1 MWREMLRI
9 LNDAA
14 AKGIAQSGSNHNDEF
29 FRAIRH
35 SNEVF
40 SAFKVHTMGVSM
52 ADKLLD
58 ENGRLKSFD
67 RWLNDV
73 QGITSHH
80 IGSWLRTEYDTA
92 VLRAHFAA
100 DWQEFVANKDI
111 LPNLR
116 WMPTTS
122 PDAEAT
128 HRVYWEKKLTLPVD
142 HPFWAKHHPRD
153 RWNCKCSLE
162 ATDDPATPDSVIDG
176 IPDPKPH
183 RGLENNPGKDGHLIN
198 DTHPYFPASCNQCAF
213 CKPNLKNKV
222 KHFFNVRKK
231 DCFNCSYIK
240 KNLPYET
247 KELIKQRRI
256 EYRQLLHDDKYYN
269 VVFDKKTG
277 GLKAFHVG
285 HITHEGKKAERFFG
299 GLTSSDLE
307 QECMN
312 ELFKMGHKVIFCD
325 ESAKRNG
332 NFLAALDM
340 ELNNIKMDIRS
351 VTGNGWYSNIF
362 VRKNEQLHRYNARTD
377 ITEKADTLCLYFHE
391 PTLFN
396 ETNMKK
402 SINKFRHM
410 RNDDGKLLKQYLK
423 RVHCVIKGSG
433 EIKTY
438 DI

>member
-40 SAFKVHTMGVSM
+40 SAFKVHAMGVSM

-142 HPFWAKHHPRD
+142 HPFWA
-153 RWNCKCSLE
+153 
-162 ATDDPATPDSVIDG
+162 
-176 IPDPKPH
+176 
-183 RGLENNPGKDGHLIN
+183 
-198 DTHPYFPASCNQCAF
+198 
-213 CKPNLKNKV
+213 
-222 KHFFNVRKK
+222 
-231 DCFNCSYIK
+231 
-240 KNLPYET
+240 
-247 KELIKQRRI
+247 
-256 EYRQLLHDDKYYN
+256 
-269 VVFDKKTG
+269 
-277 GLKAFHVG
+277 
-285 HITHEGKKAERFFG
+285 
-299 GLTSSDLE
+299 
-307 QECMN
+307 
-312 ELFKMGHKVIFCD
+312 
-325 ESAKRNG
+325 
-332 NFLAALDM
+332 
-340 ELNNIKMDIRS
+340 
-351 VTGNGWYSNIF
+351 
-362 VRKNEQLHRYNARTD
+362 
-377 ITEKADTLCLYFHE
+377 
-391 PTLFN
+391 
-396 ETNMKK
+396 
-402 SINKFRHM
+402 
-410 RNDDGKLLKQYLK
+410 
-423 RVHCVIKGSG
+423 
-433 EIKTY
+433 
-438 DI
+438 

>member
-1 MWREMLRI
+1 MSFSDNILYDYLRKIYNGFDVSNEIEPRMWREMLRI

-14 AKGIAQSGSNHNDEF
+14 VKGIAQSGSNHNDEF

-40 SAFKVHTMGVSM
+40 SAFKVHAMGVSM

-100 DWQEFVANKDI
+100 DWQEFIANKDI

-162 ATDDPATPDSVIDG
+162 ATDEPATPDSVIDG

-183 RGLENNPGKDGHLIN
+183 RGLENNPGKDGRLIN

-213 CKPNLKNKV
+213 YKPNLKNKV

-231 DCFNCSYIK
+231 DCFNCPYIDGCLDRIADNGFK
-240 KNLPYET
+240 LET
-247 KELIKQRRI
+247 KFKNGGKLYIHPDADKNKSDYKAIKRMALQFARKGHEVKITPRAHFKSE
-256 EYRQLLHDDKYYN
+256 EYREIYGNLIGTRYERKCPDFEVNGKFYEYESY
-269 VVFDKKTG
+269 VRPWTKK
-277 GLKAFHVG
+277 KVG
-285 HITHEGKKAERFFG
+285 RMLSHG
-299 GLTSSDLE
+299 LE
-307 QECMN
+307 QSPYIVIDNNSGCSDRY
-312 ELFKMGHKVIFCD
+312 LRKVIFD
-325 ESAKRNG
+325 RVRQNANIQEVWVYEKGTIRLLYKR
-332 NFLAALDM
+332 A
-340 ELNNIKMDIRS
+340 
-351 VTGNGWYSNIF
+351 
-362 VRKNEQLHRYNARTD
+362 
-377 ITEKADTLCLYFHE
+377 
-391 PTLFN
+391 
-396 ETNMKK
+396 
-402 SINKFRHM
+402 
-410 RNDDGKLLKQYLK
+410 
-423 RVHCVIKGSG
+423 
-433 EIKTY
+433 
-438 DI
+438 

>member
-40 SAFKVHTMGVSM
+40 SAFKVHAMGVSM

-128 HRVYWEKKLTLPVD
+128 HRVYWEKKLTLPVG

-213 CKPNLKNKV
+213 YKPNLKNKV
-222 KHFFNVRKK
+222 RHFFNVQKK
-231 DCFNCSYIK
+231 DCFNCPYMNACLERTKDTQKIIWDRAREIRDMAKEKFKDKVFIHPHFKRDVVMSSGNIKEFLNQPHIHIREKNELLLRIDEVFEKSTYLGGGKPIDKHKEDLAVHLFEIKIK
-240 KNLPYET
+240 KDKSWIIVRECSDGSV
-247 KELIKQRRI
+247 RI
-256 EYRQLLHDDKYYN
+256 YSITDNQEI
-269 VVFDKKTG
+269 
-277 GLKAFHVG
+277 LKALK
-285 HITHEGKKAERFFG
+285 EKK
-299 GLTSSDLE
+299 D
-307 QECMN
+307 
-312 ELFKMGHKVIFCD
+312 
-325 ESAKRNG
+325 
-332 NFLAALDM
+332 
-340 ELNNIKMDIRS
+340 
-351 VTGNGWYSNIF
+351 
-362 VRKNEQLHRYNARTD
+362 
-377 ITEKADTLCLYFHE
+377 
-391 PTLFN
+391 
-396 ETNMKK
+396 
-402 SINKFRHM
+402 
-410 RNDDGKLLKQYLK
+410 
-423 RVHCVIKGSG
+423 
-433 EIKTY
+433 
-438 DI
+438 